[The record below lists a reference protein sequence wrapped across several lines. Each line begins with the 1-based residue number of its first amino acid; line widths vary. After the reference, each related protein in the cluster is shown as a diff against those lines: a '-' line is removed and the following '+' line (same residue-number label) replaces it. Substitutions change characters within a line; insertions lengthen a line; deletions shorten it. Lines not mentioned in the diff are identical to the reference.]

1 MSTEES
7 NNDTTKY
14 RRPSPTQ
21 SKQPSTENSKDGE
34 STTTILCDVC
44 HIIRDLVLFFCRRI
58 IFGPPIFKLLVSFTI
73 IIIGSMLKSLGLAPT
88 SYFSLKTNIFNTY
101 FAKLG
106 WGWTMGLLIPFIYLT
121 YITTCSHY
129 QIITRHLVRLL
140 IATGVWFIITYL
152 FVNVEAHTGL
162 CKHETM
168 RGVSRK
174 VCVSGGYEW
183 QEGYDFS
190 GHVFLLLY
198 AILIINEEVKSYDK
212 GTNKVDQAN
221 KVVHESGDTLSNINH
236 EYLNIVSK
244 IIQINYVLLAALTI
258 LWEFMILSTAL
269 YFHHTLHKIIAASV
283 AVFFWYITYYVWY
296 RPNSSSFLY
305 PSSPKD

>member
-1 MSTEES
+1 MSTDES

-14 RRPSPTQ
+14 RRPSPIQ

>member
-1 MSTEES
+1 MSTDES

-14 RRPSPTQ
+14 RRPSPIQ

-34 STTTILCDVC
+34 CTTTILCDVC

-73 IIIGSMLKSLGLAPT
+73 IIIGSMLKSLGLAPS